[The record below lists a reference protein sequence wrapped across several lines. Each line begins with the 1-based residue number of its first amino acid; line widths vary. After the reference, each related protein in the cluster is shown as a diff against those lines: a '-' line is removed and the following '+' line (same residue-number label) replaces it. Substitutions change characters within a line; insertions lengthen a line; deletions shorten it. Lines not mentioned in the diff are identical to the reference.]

1 MPVFLEIIWV
11 LVWIML
17 KDMRTRL
24 YFASRITNEN
34 CLIVSL
40 QGGRGQKG
48 RKGQAGQ
55 NGDRVSDLHYK
66 PYV

>member
-11 LVWIML
+11 FVWIML
-17 KDMRTRL
+17 KDMRMRK
-24 YFASRITNEN
+24 TNEN

-66 PYV
+66 PDV